1 LSTAYSVSE
10 FLGYEAALDDSPR
23 EAPFFYASY
32 VLIVGIAVVVVLSA
46 GGALIPILYLTQAL
60 NAILLP
66 PLLVMMWRIG
76 RDHGVM
82 GDLATGDVLSLGELL
97 ALAMVVASVVAFAAS
112 PLLRSP

>member
-1 LSTAYSVSE
+1 MSE

-23 EAPFFYASY
+23 EAPFFYGSY
-32 VLIVGIAVVVVLSA
+32 VLIVGIAVLVVLSA

-76 RDHGVM
+76 RDPVVM
-82 GDLATGDVLSLGELL
+82 GDLASATC
-97 ALAMVVASVVAFAAS
+97 
-112 PLLRSP
+112 